1 MNILQ
6 ENSTADSWQ
15 LAQLEL
21 AAIRATEKA
30 SEAILG
36 WTNGQVSL
44 AMDKLVEVTIDDT
57 EQLIVEDDEL
67 LTAVAFGIQGLG
79 GGQLLL
85 AFDEG
90 NGRDLAQS
98 LIGKRIQIT
107 EQWSPLEQSAIMETG
122 NILASA
128 YLNEM
133 TRIVGEKLT
142 PTAPAFI
149 QDYAGSVVGQ
159 ALANQM
165 MLSERVLACCTVFE
179 FDSKKMDWSVY
190 FLPNGTLLDRIL
202 ANAN

>member
-1 MNILQ
+1 MNGSTETNEWARQFAAL
-6 ENSTADSWQ
+6 EN
-15 LAQLEL
+15 
-21 AAIRATEKA
+21 AAIRATETA
-30 SEAILG
+30 SEAILA
-36 WTNGQVSL
+36 WTDGRVSL
-44 AMDKLVEVTIDDT
+44 EMEKLVEVT
-57 EQLIVEDDEL
+57 LEDSSELMTSCEEL
-67 LTAVAFGIQGLG
+67 LTAVAFGIEGVI

-85 AFDEG
+85 VFDEE

-107 EQWSPLEQSAIMETG
+107 EDWSDLEQSAIMETG

-133 TRIVGEKLT
+133 TRIVENKLT

-165 MLSERVLACCTVFE
+165 MLSDQILACCTVFE
-179 FDSKKMDWSVY
+179 FDGKKMDWSVY
-190 FLPNGTLLDRIL
+190 FLPDSKLVDYLN
-202 ANAN
+202 